1 MAAIP
6 TRNRDKRG
14 KGIKAQASPD
24 ASQRA
29 AAKRVQQ
36 PSPPEVGNYIT
47 VAEAGL
53 ILRACT
59 KTVRARI
66 RVGELE
72 AYRVGRRILIPRD
85 AVERLIKR
93 GRL

>member
-24 ASQRA
+24 AGQRA
-29 AAKRVQQ
+29 AAKT
-36 PSPPEVGNYIT
+36 SPPEVGNYIT
-47 VAEAGL
+47 VAEAAL